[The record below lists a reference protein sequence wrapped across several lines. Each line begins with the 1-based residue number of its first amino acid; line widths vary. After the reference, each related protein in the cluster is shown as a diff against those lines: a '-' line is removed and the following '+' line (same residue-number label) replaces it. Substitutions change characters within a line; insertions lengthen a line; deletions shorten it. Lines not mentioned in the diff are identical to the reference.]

1 MEIASA
7 KNIEQ
12 VKVEIPMIVD
22 TPVQVHINSEDLPE
36 SNSVNEVVP
45 EVEISSLQNNVSEV
59 IPSVI
64 PQLISE
70 DKSEPIPVVIQEV
83 KPETLPE
90 LIEEIEPEVI
100 IKPLIISRE
109 TEEIIFY
116 IFNVIA
122 ANFNQIVFGEE
133 SDEEEEEESEEESD
147 SEEINIKVNT
157 VTKVHAPKKSHQ
169 NLFIQLRK
177 EMIDPIS
184 MMRNFEKTD
193 DDNVR
198 ALKLDILVQS
208 ENLLS
213 KLAERRQK

>member
-1 MEIASA
+1 MEIAST

-12 VKVEIPMIVD
+12 VKVEIPVIVD
-22 TPVQVHINSEDLPE
+22 TPVEMHINSEDLSE
-36 SNSVNEVVP
+36 NNSVNEVVP
-45 EVEISSLQNNVSEV
+45 EVEISTLQNNVAEV

-70 DKSEPIPVVIQEV
+70 DKPEPIPIVIQEV
-83 KPETLPE
+83 KPKALPE

-133 SDEEEEEESEEESD
+133 SDEEEESEEESD

-157 VTKVHAPKKSHQ
+157 VTKVHAPNKSHQ